1 MTHRTP
7 HIALLSLLLLLVAC
21 SAQHPHRTT
30 PPPSDPIASAPASL
44 LRGQGLAYAR
54 RGDLVRAQ
62 QYLAA
67 AQLKGF
73 DPRIVVP
80 ELVKVCV
87 AGSRLR
93 AALLYA
99 EPYLRRHPEDA
110 GMSYVVGTIHIALGN
125 IQRAS
130 EHLTGALR
138 GNEIMVD
145 AAFSLAVL
153 AAKEG
158 KIEEERSH
166 LQHYLELRPNGR
178 FSVRAKVMLAK
189 VIVAPADLE
198 EHEAIEMKAAELNT
212 SGRPLKIENTHDL

>member
-1 MTHRTP
+1 MTNRTP
-7 HIALLSLLLLLVAC
+7 QLALLSLLFLLVAC
-21 SAQHPHRTT
+21 TAQHPHRTT
-30 PPPSDPIASAPASL
+30 PPPADPIASAPASL
-44 LRGQGLAYAR
+44 LRRQGLAYAR

-67 AQLKGF
+67 AKLKGF
-73 DPRIVVP
+73 EPKIVVP

-93 AALLYA
+93 AALQYA
-99 EPYLRRHPEDA
+99 EPYLRRNPEDA
-110 GMSYVVGTIHIALGN
+110 GMNYVVGTIHIALGN

-138 GNEIMVD
+138 ADEIMVD

-158 KIEEERSH
+158 RFEEQRSH
-166 LQHYLELRPNGR
+166 LRHYLELRPNGR
-178 FSVRAKVMLAK
+178 FSIRAKVMLAK
-189 VIVAPADLE
+189 VTLAQTDLKE
-198 EHEAIEMKAAELNT
+198 REANEAIPVEAKQ
-212 SGRPLKIENTHDL
+212 SGRPLKVESTHDL

>member
-1 MTHRTP
+1 MTNRTP
-7 HIALLSLLLLLVAC
+7 QIALLSLLFLLVAC
-21 SAQHPHRTT
+21 TAQHPHRTT
-30 PPPSDPIASAPASL
+30 PPPADPIASAPASL

-67 AQLKGF
+67 AKLKGF

-158 KIEEERSH
+158 KIEEERDH

-189 VIVAPADLE
+189 VTLAQADPE
-198 EHEAIEMKAAELNT
+198 GHETVETVPAELST
-212 SGRPLKIENTHDL
+212 PGRPLKIENTHDL